1 MSGTSMA
8 TPHVA
13 GTVALMLR
21 ANSSLS
27 PAEVKQILKKSSFDL
42 GKEGGDNTY
51 GAGRIDAYAAVSYV
65 RAVEPTPETELHQQ
79 LAGSRSRI
87 HGECLLVKR
96 GRVT

>member
-1 MSGTSMA
+1 MA

-65 RAVEPTPETELHQQ
+65 RA
-79 LAGSRSRI
+79 
-87 HGECLLVKR
+87 
-96 GRVT
+96 GRANTRNRTTSTTRRLQIENTR